1 MELTG
6 RECASLPD
14 FIFGGGNFL
23 LVVLGVRKYNVLRG
37 KELLTSKVV

>member
-14 FIFGGGNFL
+14 FICGGGNFYL
-23 LVVLGVRKYNVLRG
+23 WYWALGNIMYLEERNC
-37 KELLTSKVV
+37 